1 MKFDA
6 QCVISIQFL
15 NYVNWALVNF
25 VFWTMANSLAFSFFF
40 LCWKSF
46 VYFNRILRVRKFQ
59 TDDAGKSIMCS
70 LETDKQTLVKNGG
83 KFQNYD
89 PLNRVKYW
97 KEGDHKKIVRKPILL
112 FSTWRKGKNGH
123 LESRAILTTI
133 EKVPRKLKSHKM
145 ASGNVIYGRS
155 YSFENCD
162 TNSLIKEI
170 KTWICWDFLI

>member
-1 MKFDA
+1 MSFP
-6 QCVISIQFL
+6 SNNNFL
-15 NYVNWALVNF
+15 IMLIEPLRTWFFEPWLIHWPSSFSENPLF
-25 VFWTMANSLAFSFFF
+25 TLTENS
-40 LCWKSF
+40 
-46 VYFNRILRVRKFQ
+46 VRKFQ
-59 TDDAGKSIMCS
+59 MGCYTGKSIMCS

-112 FSTWRKGKNGH
+112 FSTWRNGKNGH

-155 YSFENCD
+155 YSFENV
-162 TNSLIKEI
+162 TQIKEIIEI